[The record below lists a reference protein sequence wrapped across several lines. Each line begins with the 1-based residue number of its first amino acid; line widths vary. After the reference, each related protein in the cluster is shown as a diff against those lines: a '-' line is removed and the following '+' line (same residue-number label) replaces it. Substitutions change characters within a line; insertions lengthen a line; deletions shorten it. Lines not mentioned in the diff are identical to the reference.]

1 MRYSLLNYLSR
12 PKSNDELVCITVN
25 EADAPLRYY
34 RHPECSR
41 VSQAG
46 ALVGPLPKHLDGNHP
61 IAGIL
66 STLSTPPADPAR
78 DHQVEVQTGLLLCP
92 ATGRWYPVRDF
103 IPEILPDH
111 LRNLQNDFEFLRSL
125 KQNLPQSLYA
135 ALDNPSLFNQGGAPD
150 EGVKH
155 KLSEIGITSRIDDPE
170 EFFAP
175 GYLSPFNPMDPFQ
188 TAYVIRVFGFCI
200 SLIQDS
206 GAKVVLDTG
215 CGYAWTTEWL
225 MKSGFEVIGFDI
237 TRAYLDVG
245 KSRMGKTTPYL
256 VLGDTENLPL
266 RNNSCDAVLGFDSF
280 HHIPD
285 RKAAMGQFDRILRQ
299 DGHVVLAEPNG
310 AHEAHEVS
318 QAVMEKYGIL
328 ERGME
333 LTDVFQ
339 YVAGT
344 NFRNVEQAI
353 PLRISHRERWKSMSN
368 QFVLKHN
375 WSAANLFVINR
386 TPAPHKSFAARVLTV
401 ARRFLCG
408 DLP

>member
-12 PKSNDELVCITVN
+12 PKSNDELVCVTVS
-25 EADAPLRYY
+25 EADSPLKYY
-34 RHPECSR
+34 RRRECSR
-41 VSQAG
+41 VSQSG
-46 ALVGPLPKHLDGNHP
+46 ALVGPLPGDLTANHP
-61 IAGIL
+61 ISGVLSAL
-66 STLSTPPADPAR
+66 STAPAEPAR
-78 DHQVEVQTGLLLCP
+78 DHQVEVQTGLLVCP
-92 ATGRWYPVRDF
+92 ATGRWYPIREF
-103 IPEILPDH
+103 IPELLPDH

-125 KQNLPQSLYA
+125 KKALPESLYA
-135 ALDNPSLFNQGGAPD
+135 TLDNPSLFNEGGAPD
-150 EGVKH
+150 EGARH
-155 KLSEIGITSRIDDPE
+155 KLSEIGIAGRIDNPE
-170 EFFAP
+170 DFFAP
-175 GYLSPFNPMDPFQ
+175 GYLAPFNPMDPFH
-188 TAYVIRVFGFCI
+188 TACIIRIFGFCL
-200 SLIQDS
+200 SLIQES

-237 TRAYLDVG
+237 TRTYLDVG
-245 KSRMGKTTPYL
+245 KARMGQACPFL
-256 VLGDTENLPL
+256 VRGDTENLPI

-285 RKAAMGQFDRILRQ
+285 RKAAIGQFDRILRQ
-299 DGHVVLAEPNG
+299 DGSVFLAEPDG

-328 ERGME
+328 ERGMD
-333 LTDVFQ
+333 LTDVLQ

-344 NFRNVEQAI
+344 GFRSVEQTI
-353 PLRISHRERWKSMSN
+353 PLRITHRERWRGLSGL
-368 QFVLKHN
+368 FVVAHN

-386 TPAPHKSFAARVLTV
+386 TPAPHKNLAERVLTV